1 MSLSRLTTAIA
12 DGALALPEGKI
23 TVMRSA
29 ADYDVSA
36 LPRADLMIANGFY
49 PDFAAWNNAG
59 YVVTAKAEPAEVAIV
74 VVPRSKALARAMIAA
89 AASWAKLVIVD
100 GQKTD
105 GVESLFKDCR
115 KRLGQLPS
123 VPKGHGRIFWFAP
136 APVFD
141 DWIAPPPSMGAHGY
155 LTTAGVFSD
164 GAVDKGS
171 ALLAGALPEKLPARM
186 ADLGAGWGYLAGP
199 VLQRAGVAS
208 LDLIEAEALS
218 LDCARLNVTDTRAN
232 FHWADATQFAPEAAY
247 DGIVMNPPFHTGRAA
262 EPSLGRAFIAASAR
276 ILAGHGKLWMVANRH
291 LPYEQALRDAF
302 RNVDEI
308 AGNGAFKVFHATR
321 PIR

>member
-12 DGALALPEGKI
+12 YGALALPEGKI

-141 DWIAPPPSMGAHGY
+141 D
-155 LTTAGVFSD
+155 
-164 GAVDKGS
+164 
-171 ALLAGALPEKLPARM
+171 
-186 ADLGAGWGYLAGP
+186 
-199 VLQRAGVAS
+199 
-208 LDLIEAEALS
+208 
-218 LDCARLNVTDTRAN
+218 
-232 FHWADATQFAPEAAY
+232 
-247 DGIVMNPPFHTGRAA
+247 
-262 EPSLGRAFIAASAR
+262 
-276 ILAGHGKLWMVANRH
+276 
-291 LPYEQALRDAF
+291 
-302 RNVDEI
+302 
-308 AGNGAFKVFHATR
+308 
-321 PIR
+321 